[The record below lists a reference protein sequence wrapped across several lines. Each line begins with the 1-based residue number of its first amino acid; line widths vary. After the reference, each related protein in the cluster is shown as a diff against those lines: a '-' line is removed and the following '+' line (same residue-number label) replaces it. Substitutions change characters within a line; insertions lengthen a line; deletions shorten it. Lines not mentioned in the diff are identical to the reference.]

1 VARQADAVIIAS
13 SDIIL
18 CLISDKDETELVCCR
33 RRQQKCDVL
42 GCVLLVLEH
51 SHT

>member
-1 VARQADAVIIAS
+1 MTAVIIAS

-33 RRQQKCDVL
+33 RQQRCDVIDVL